1 MKPFL
6 LDRNTI
12 FLQISIEKYKR
23 IIYDELSL
31 SEEFSTFFEDVVRSL
46 SVNTDEYYLNDT
58 ENVRDPVEIAI
69 RRLKT
74 IQVFKLLI
82 KIFQ

>member
-23 IIYDELSL
+23 IIYDDLSL
-31 SEEFSTFFEDVVRSL
+31 SEEFSTFFEDAVRSL